1 MIYVFDT
8 SSISVLKDY
17 YFDTFKS
24 FWDYFNT
31 DIQSGNVVS
40 VREVFKE
47 LEAGLNQVD
56 RYPWLWSWIKQ
67 NRQIFAIPDET
78 QTKFIREIFQIKHFQ
93 TLIGMKQQLRGMP
106 VADPFVIAYAYVL
119 EGCVVTQE
127 IEKPNASK
135 IPNVCR
141 HFGIECTN
149 LEGYLSIKS
158 WSF

>member
-24 FWDYFNT
+24 FWDLFNA
-31 DIQSGNVVS
+31 DIQNGNVVS
-40 VREVFKE
+40 VREVYNE
-47 LEAGLNQVD
+47 LDARFNNDE
-56 RYPWLWSWIKQ
+56 RYAWLWNWIKQ
-67 NRQIFAIPDET
+67 NRRIFSIPDAE
-78 QTKFIREIFQIKHFQ
+78 QTAFISEIFKNQHFQ
-93 TLIGMKQQLRGMP
+93 TLIGKKQQLIGKP
-106 VADPFVIAYAYVL
+106 VADPFVIAYAKVL
-119 EGCVVTQE
+119 EGCVVTEE

-141 HFGIECTN
+141 HFGVECVN
-149 LEGYLSIKS
+149 LEGYLLRKG